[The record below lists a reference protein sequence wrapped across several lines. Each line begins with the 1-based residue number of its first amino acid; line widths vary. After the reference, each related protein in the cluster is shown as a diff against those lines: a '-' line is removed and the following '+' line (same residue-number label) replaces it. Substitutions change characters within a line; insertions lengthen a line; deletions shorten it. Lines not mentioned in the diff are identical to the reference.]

1 MKKIRKIV
9 LGLIT
14 LCVLTA
20 CNNMENNVETTVDI
34 NQEIGDVMCSGEFLD
49 KTVDDRATVVMEYL
63 RAKADAGTE
72 SDDGC
77 TIDGE
82 TIEYDKDN
90 GTIIYTDSEDS
101 LNIVDLE
108 PLSSNLSG
116 NSCGDIESD
125 NYIIQ
130 DDNENLMGRG
140 IVKTNEMDNKNV
152 DDMDDT
158 DKARILVLYGNKKDK
173 YEANE
178 REIQWFNENC
188 GESIVLDIDDD
199 VTVDD
204 YMQKMSSADIVVIMT
219 HGLYKSVDWKYKS
232 CIYTEDNVT
241 KEKDKKYAEDLKE
254 HRIIKYIG
262 SGLSNKT
269 YLICPE
275 FFYEHYGNSLSGEYV
290 HLGICGGFGKESSS
304 NKKIDDTLA
313 QELLKCG
320 CEAVTGYY
328 NPVFVDYESVLT
340 ENIMSFLFSG
350 RITLTE
356 AIDKALDLT
365 GKDDYEYI
373 DKLSESDNVKKK
385 MKKKLN
391 RAKGGE
397 KKGVLEIRGNGDYI
411 INIDNSNVSWDD
423 FLNTEKYKSYIAEY
437 TKDDGTIGK
446 TGDLKYLKYTEYD
459 LDGDGADEL
468 IIEADASNDTTDGDY
483 FNYVWTFALE
493 GDDIIL
499 VQSQYGYGNM
509 RYSNKY
515 NAVVGVP
522 SVKPNQNMSYWP
534 FFKFENNSYSTQFII
549 SREAGKEY
557 KKTDGIVED
566 ITGQFDEYMES
577 CSDFDWIDLKT
588 DGESEKSSDEQV
600 SDTETEMVSEE
611 TDTETEAVSEE
622 TDTET
627 EAVSEETDAETGDG
641 EENLVDGYWTYYGQ
655 QSWLIKF
662 ETNGVAHAYNM
673 LQVYEGVNGGIDIS
687 DYNGDDIEYEYDGDV
702 LKLTDN
708 GDSGILHG
716 RSVELNKYARDN
728 VVGNTS
734 EKKIGVGNIYFFEEN
749 YDTSDPMAEAMVI
762 GKSDTMDTLVQMTLE
777 WIENH

>member
-9 LGLIT
+9 LGLLS

-34 NQEIGDVMCSGEFLD
+34 KQEIGDVMCSDEFLD

-82 TIEYDKDN
+82 TIEYDKDSR
-90 GTIIYTDSEDS
+90 TITYTDSEDS
-101 LNIVDLE
+101 FNIVDLE

-116 NSCGDIESD
+116 NSCGDIKSD
-125 NYIIQ
+125 NLFNNYIIN
-130 DDNENLMGRG
+130 DDNENFMERG
-140 IVKTNEMDNKNV
+140 VVKTNEMGNENV

-158 DKARILVLYGNKKDK
+158 DKAKILVLYGNKKDK
-173 YEANE
+173 FEANE
-178 REIQWFNENC
+178 REINWFKKNC

-232 CIYTEDNVT
+232 CIYTEDKVT
-241 KEKDKKYAEDLKE
+241 KEKDKKYAKDLKE

-262 SGLSNKT
+262 SGLFNKT

-275 FFYEHYGNSLSGEYV
+275 FFYEHYGNSMAGEYV

-328 NPVFVDYESVLT
+328 NSVLVDYGSVLT
-340 ENIMSFLFSG
+340 ENIMSNLLG
-350 RITLTE
+350 GMTLTE
-356 AIDKALDLT
+356 AIEKAKVLS

-373 DKLSESDNVKKK
+373 DKLPKSDIEKAQ
-385 MKKKLN
+385 MKKELSSE
-391 RAKGGE
+391 KGGE
-397 KKGVLEIRGNGDYI
+397 KKGIIEERGNGNYI
-411 INIDNSNVSWDD
+411 INLGNVNVSWDD
-423 FLNTEKYKSYIAEY
+423 FLITEKYKSFIAEY
-437 TKDDGTIGK
+437 SKDDGTIGK
-446 TGDLKYLKYTEYD
+446 TGDLKYLKYVEYD
-459 LDGDGADEL
+459 LDGDGAGEL
-468 IIEADASNDTTDGDY
+468 IIEADASNDVDDSDY

-493 GDDIIL
+493 GNDIVL

-515 NAVVGVP
+515 NAVVGLP

-534 FFKFENNSYSTQFII
+534 FLKFENNLYSTQFII
-549 SREAGKEY
+549 SREADKEY

-611 TDTETEAVSEE
+611 TDTEM
-622 TDTET
+622 
-627 EAVSEETDAETGDG
+627 EAVSEETDAETGSG
-641 EENLVDGYWTYYGQ
+641 EGNLVDGYWAYYGQ

-728 VVGNTS
+728 VVGNIS
-734 EKKIGVGNIYFFEEN
+734 DKKIGVGSIYFFEEN

-762 GKSDTMDTLVQMTLE
+762 GKSDTMDTLVQMTME